1 MLKRKIKKN
10 FIIAF
15 GIILIAQILFLY
27 PKEDIKYNEIGLI
40 PNLYSIYVLD
50 DNNYLSE
57 VKVALINEDIN
68 TKIEELFNYLK
79 LNSSES
85 NKLRNGFISTIP
97 SNIKLS
103 SYDLKDKVLTL
114 NFNKDF
120 INLKNSDI
128 ELIVKSLTY
137 TFTSLSEIKSIDIY
151 VDGKVYLENL
161 NRNNLDIN
169 SNYNINSV
177 FGISSVKINYLA
189 KKDGNYYNIPVTN
202 ISNSDNKDKTQII
215 IEELKSASSYN
226 SNIVQVLS
234 DATELTSFEI
244 NDSSLILNFNKNFF
258 GDIENT
264 KIKEEVTY
272 TIASSFKDNYDV
284 DLIVLL
290 CDNQQIAKYSYS

>member
-15 GIILIAQILFLY
+15 GIILSAQILFLF
-27 PKEDIKYNEIGLI
+27 PKEDIKYNEVGLI

-79 LNSSES
+79 INSLES
-85 NKLRNGFISTIP
+85 NKLRNGFNSTIP
-97 SNIKLS
+97 NNIKLS
-103 SYDLKDKVLTL
+103 SYDLKNKILTL

-120 INLKNSDI
+120 FNLKKNDI

-137 TFTSLSEIKSIDIY
+137 TFTSLPEIKSIDIY

-161 NRNNLDIN
+161 NRDNLDVN
-169 SNYNINSV
+169 SNFNINSV
-177 FGISSVKINYLA
+177 FGISSVRINYLA
-189 KKDGNYYNIPVTN
+189 KKDDNYYNIPVTK

>member
-15 GIILIAQILFLY
+15 GIILIAQILFLF
-27 PKEDIKYNEIGLI
+27 PKEDIKYNEVGLI

-79 LNSSES
+79 INSLES
-85 NKLRNGFISTIP
+85 NKLRNGFNSTIP
-97 SNIKLS
+97 NNIKLS
-103 SYDLKDKVLTL
+103 RYDLKNKILTL

-120 INLKNSDI
+120 FNLKKNDI

-137 TFTSLSEIKSIDIY
+137 TFTSLPEIKSIDIY

-161 NRNNLDIN
+161 NRDNLDVN
-169 SNYNINSV
+169 SNFNINSV
-177 FGISSVKINYLA
+177 FGISSVRINYLA
-189 KKDGNYYNIPVTN
+189 KKDDNYYNIPVTK

>member
-15 GIILIAQILFLY
+15 GIILIAQILFLF
-27 PKEDIKYNEIGLI
+27 PKEDIKYNEVGLI

-79 LNSSES
+79 INSLES
-85 NKLRNGFISTIP
+85 NKLRNGFNSTIP
-97 SNIKLS
+97 NNIKLS
-103 SYDLKDKVLTL
+103 SYDLKNKILTL

-120 INLKNSDI
+120 FNLKKNDI

-137 TFTSLSEIKSIDIY
+137 TFTSLPEIKSIDIY

-161 NRNNLDIN
+161 NRDNLDVN
-169 SNYNINSV
+169 SNFNINSV
-177 FGISSVKINYLA
+177 FGISSVRINYLA
-189 KKDGNYYNIPVTN
+189 KKDDNYYNIPVTK

-264 KIKEEVTY
+264 KIKEEVNY